1 MKHSVN
7 YLGFN
12 LDKVIGYPIAALV
25 KTVEEKKCEV
35 DSNHVHMA
43 QTCRKKYK
51 MYICNIVLS
60 SPL

>member
-43 QTCRKKYK
+43 QTCRKK
-51 MYICNIVLS
+51 I
-60 SPL
+60 